1 MAVSNEFRDYVM
13 ERLEPIGDI
22 KARAMFGGYGVL
34 ESGDMFTLMS
44 ESELFFK
51 VDDSSRA
58 GYEEY
63 GSRRFGRTLYFNVP
77 DQVIEDTTELE
88 RRALTA
94 IAVGHATAR
103 KKSGK
108 KG

>member
-1 MAVSNEFRDYVM
+1 
-13 ERLEPIGDI
+13 
-22 KARAMFGGYGVL
+22 MF
-34 ESGDMFTLMS
+34 ESGDTFAMMS

-58 GYEEY
+58 GYEEN
-63 GSRRFGRTLYFNVP
+63 GSRRFGRTRYFSVP
-77 DQVIEDTTELE
+77 EHVIEDATELE